1 MQKILSLFL
10 FIAFAIPGFAQNKN
24 YDSVLAKKLGAD
36 EYGMRHYVMAFLK
49 AGPNKTMDSAQKSQV
64 LMAHLKNIG
73 RLAKEGKLVVAG
85 PFLDNGNFAGIYI
98 FNVTTVE
105 EARILTATDPAV
117 KAGMFDMELHPWYGS
132 AAMMQIVETH
142 NKLQKYSLTD

>member
-1 MQKILSLFL
+1 MLRILYLL
-10 FIAFAIPGFAQNKN
+10 LAVAITIPAFAQNKN
-24 YDSVLAKKLGAD
+24 YDSMLAKKLGAD

-85 PFLDNGNFAGIYI
+85 PFLDGGNLAGIYV

-105 EARILTATDPAV
+105 EARTLTETDPAV

-132 AAMMQIVETH
+132 AAMMQIVDTH
-142 NKLQKYSLTD
+142 NKLQKHSLTD

>member
-1 MQKILSLFL
+1 MQRTCCLFL
-10 FIAFAIPGFAQNKN
+10 ALAFTLSVFAQNKN

-49 AGPNKTMDSAQKSQV
+49 NGPNKTMDSAQRSQI

-85 PFLDNGNFAGIYI
+85 PFLDNGNFAGVYI
-98 FNVTTVE
+98 FNVTTIE
-105 EARILTATDPAV
+105 EAKTLTATDPAV
-117 KAGMFDMELHPWYGS
+117 KAGVFDMELHPWYGS